1 MKMFD
6 FVYLRIRHV
15 HMIDISLT
23 PEQKVALEA
32 MHTKARDGRERDRIK
47 EVLLLFSEGC
57 PSLKQHKH

>member
-1 MKMFD
+1 
-6 FVYLRIRHV
+6 
-15 HMIDISLT
+15 MIDISLT